1 MTVSGF
7 SPQPNDWLCGPF
19 ALKHA
24 LWLLGTR
31 ADDREIA
38 RIAGTD
44 STGTDEQEL
53 ARAAREYGCDL
64 KTVRRRDPE
73 SAARDLETY
82 LHRGVPV
89 LLCIEQWDH
98 WVTAA
103 CEDDG
108 IFVVVDSRVPVLF
121 RLLPW
126 EMLQRLLVYHEG
138 SRARHLYDLHPLVPD
153 VPAARRPTL
162 TLDRTRFLR
171 EWENRHVVAD
181 WYGFLYDT
189 LEVFGDQEPAHGR
202 RPGEF
207 FGRHEPTLLDAVSP
221 NDQSLRAEARRVL
234 RAIRFMA
241 DAYGMS
247 APAEVTDAVRERFE
261 AVLRRRLDS
270 APAPGNG
277 ASTAGQS
284 VPGHGFSD

>member
-1 MTVSGF
+1 MTASGF
-7 SPQPNDWLCGPF
+7 VPQPNDWLCGPF

-24 LWLLGTR
+24 LWLLGIR

-44 STGTDEQEL
+44 STGTDEEEL

-64 KTVRRRDPE
+64 QTVRHRDPE
-73 SAARDLETY
+73 SAARDLEAY

-103 CEDDG
+103 YEDEG
-108 IFVVVDSRVPVLF
+108 VFVVVDSRVPALF

-138 SRARHLYDLHPLVPD
+138 SRSRHLYDLHPLLTD
-153 VPAARRPTL
+153 TPAARRPTL
-162 TLDRTRFLR
+162 TLDRARFLR
-171 EWENRHVVAD
+171 EWESRHVVTD

-189 LEVFGDQEPAHGR
+189 LEVFGDQEADGGI

-207 FGRHEPTLLDAVSP
+207 FGHHEPALLDAVSP
-221 NDQSLRAEARRVL
+221 TNEFGRRSEARRVL

-241 DAYGMS
+241 DVYGMT
-247 APAEVTDAVRERFE
+247 APANVTGAVRDRFE
-261 AVLRRRLDS
+261 AVLQRRLD
-270 APAPGNG
+270 AMPGPRGMPAPDP
-277 ASTAGQS
+277 S
-284 VPGHGFSD
+284 VSGRGFPN